1 MTTTKTIEMKQTPF
15 DLDALG
21 EPHLPVLL
29 LLDTSASMK
38 GKPMEELISG
48 FNLFIDQTAAD
59 ELAMKRVDVAVM
71 TFSGAEGV
79 KLIEDFKPLSKMVEA
94 PPLELTADG
103 NTPMGEAIERAVE
116 VLRDRCRIY
125 DEAGVPH
132 YRGWIFMLTDGAPTD
147 DITKAKELIRQ
158 REDTGRLKFFSVA
171 VNRADV
177 ETLKSLGPRVMQCT
191 EENRFKDVFNWL
203 SESMT
208 TVSAS
213 RVGEEPGLPCLPEN
227 FRVVPTDW

>member
-15 DLDALG
+15 DLDAIN

-29 LLDTSASMK
+29 LLDTSGSMK
-38 GKPMEELISG
+38 GKPIEELVTG
-48 FNLFIDQTAAD
+48 FNLLIDRTAAD

-71 TFSGAEGV
+71 TFSGAGGV

-94 PPLELTADG
+94 PPLELNADG

-116 VLRDRCRIY
+116 VLRDRCRVY

-132 YRGWIFMLTDGAPTD
+132 YRGWLFMLTDGEPTD
-147 DITKAKELIRQ
+147 DITRAKELIRQ
-158 REDTGRLKFFSVA
+158 REDAGRLKFFSVA
-171 VNRADV
+171 VNRANT
-177 ETLKSLGPRVMQCT
+177 EILASLGPRVIQCT
-191 EENRFKDVFNWL
+191 EEDRFKEVFNWL

-213 RVGEEPGLPCLPEN
+213 SVGENPSLPCLPNN